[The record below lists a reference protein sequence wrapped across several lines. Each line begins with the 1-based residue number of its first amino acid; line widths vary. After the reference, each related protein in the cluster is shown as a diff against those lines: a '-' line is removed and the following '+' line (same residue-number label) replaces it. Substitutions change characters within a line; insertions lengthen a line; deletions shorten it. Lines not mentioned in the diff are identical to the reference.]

1 MSCICGE
8 LLNTG
13 KRGKKNRN
21 RQHEELRV
29 VDLWFLIIC
38 QCWYQ
43 AGKKTT
49 EQVRLPE
56 IARQSRAGRHAPP
69 PKLLLVSI
77 WKKTARESRSC
88 LTVWLHPTVLPK
100 RSCRGAEPWWR
111 EDWSQAT
118 HFKQSY
124 NVTQHHTGI
133 IQESYSPSERSC
145 CIKGPSSSPGAIFN
159 HPKALAHSSTA
170 PRQGCRR
177 GMQWLSF
184 LLHFYHENGHSMLEQ
199 AVISIEL
206 NPRKIQGESRS
217 EYCQSHVLSFCLKT
231 QMLNL
236 TLILPRIATACSN
249 DFLIAAPTGS
259 PRHWCRNLPGHLAAH
274 RQVTSAVPPPRGS
287 RWSICW
293 YLEKKKGE

>member
-13 KRGKKNRN
+13 KRGKKRN

-77 WKKTARESRSC
+77 WKKLLVRVVA
-88 LTVWLHPTVLPK
+88 VWLFDCIRLFYQSGV
-100 RSCRGAEPWWR
+100 AEAPSHGGGR
-111 EDWSQAT
+111 TDL
-118 HFKQSY
+118 KQLTS
-124 NVTQHHTGI
+124 NSHTMSHSI

-184 LLHFYHENGHSMLEQ
+184 LLHSYHENGHSMLEQ

>member
-1 MSCICGE
+1 MKNCEWLIYGFWSFVSVD
-8 LLNTG
+8 T
-13 KRGKKNRN
+13 KRGKKRLNKLGFQKLLGKVGLEGMLHHQNSCWCRS
-21 RQHEELRV
+21 EKKLLVRV
-29 VDLWFLIIC
+29 V
-38 QCWYQ
+38 
-43 AGKKTT
+43 A
-49 EQVRLPE
+49 
-56 IARQSRAGRHAPP
+56 
-69 PKLLLVSI
+69 
-77 WKKTARESRSC
+77 
-88 LTVWLHPTVLPK
+88 VWLFDCIRLFYQSGV
-100 RSCRGAEPWWR
+100 AEAPSHGGGR
-111 EDWSQAT
+111 TDL
-118 HFKQSY
+118 KQLTS
-124 NVTQHHTGI
+124 NSHTMSHSI
-133 IQESYSPSERSC
+133 IQESYRNHSPSERSC

-184 LLHFYHENGHSMLEQ
+184 LLHSYHENGHSMLEQ